1 MSLVQKKE
9 GAYVHVCDG
18 GGGGWG
24 GGKGFLNRNEAEYK
38 VSFQDRK
45 ITEE

>member
-1 MSLVQKKE
+1 MC
-9 GAYVHVCDG
+9 VCDG
-18 GGGGWG
+18 GRWRGA
-24 GGKGFLNRNEAEYK
+24 GKGFLNRNEAQYK